1 MIETI
6 GFLGAAFVAGLVGSV
21 HCIGMCG
28 TFAVLCG
35 GRAADTMFWHLGR
48 MTTYALLGALAG
60 AFGKLIPGPEWVA
73 AVVSLALMLWFAAAL
88 AGFVPEPRFGIP
100 GLTRLGTKMSGNPNL
115 GMRYAFGI
123 VIGFLPCGLV
133 YATLG
138 IAVAAGTPLAGALA
152 MAAFG
157 LGTAPLLS
165 AFALGLRRIVAR
177 DLRVRRLL
185 AAAVLAASLWSVAM
199 RQGML
204 GSGPLQRHGQHG
216 TMATPDTTDSGAH
229 QGH

>member
-1 MIETI
+1 
-6 GFLGAAFVAGLVGSV
+6 
-21 HCIGMCG
+21 
-28 TFAVLCG
+28 
-35 GRAADTMFWHLGR
+35 
-48 MTTYALLGALAG
+48 
-60 AFGKLIPGPEWVA
+60 
-73 AVVSLALMLWFAAAL
+73 MLWFAAAL
-88 AGFVPEPRFGIP
+88 AGLVPEPRVAIP
-100 GLTRLGTKMSGNPNL
+100 GLSRLGAAVSGTANPAA
-115 GMRYAFGI
+115 RYAFGI

-138 IAVAAGTPLAGALA
+138 IAVASGSPGTGALA

-165 AFALGLRRIVAR
+165 AFALGLRRLVAR

-204 GSGPLQRHGQHG
+204 GSGPLQRHEQHG
-216 TMATPDTTDSGAH
+216 TVATPDTVGTDAH
-229 QGH
+229 RGH

>member
-1 MIETI
+1 MIGTI
-6 GFLGAAFVAGLVGSV
+6 GFLGAAFVAGLVGSP

-28 TFAVLCG
+28 TFAILCG
-35 GRAADTMFWHLGR
+35 GRFADTLLWHLGR

-60 AFGKLIPGPEWVA
+60 AFGGLVPGPSWVA

-88 AGFVPEPRFGIP
+88 AGLVPEPRVAIP
-100 GLTRLGTKMSGNPNL
+100 GLTRLGTAMSGNPNP

-138 IAVAAGTPLAGALA
+138 IAVASGSPGTGALA

-204 GSGPLQRHGQHG
+204 GSGPLQRHGGHG
-216 TMATPDTTDSGAH
+216 TTSAPDSVAH

>member
-1 MIETI
+1 MIGML
-6 GFLGAAFVAGLVGSV
+6 GFLGAAFVAGLLGSP

-28 TFAVLCG
+28 TFAILCG
-35 GRAADTMFWHLGR
+35 NRLTDTLFWHLGR
-48 MTTYALLGALAG
+48 MTTYALLGAIAG
-60 AFGKLIPGPEWVA
+60 AFGGLLPGPSWVA
-73 AVVSLALMLWFAAAL
+73 AVVSLVLMLWFAAAL
-88 AGFVPEPRFGIP
+88 AGFVPEPRLAVP
-100 GLTRLGTKMSGNPNL
+100 GLSRLGAAVSGTANPAA
-115 GMRYAFGI
+115 RYAFGI

-138 IAVAAGTPLAGALA
+138 IAVASGAPLAGALA

-185 AAAVLAASLWSVAM
+185 AAAVLAASLWSVGM

-204 GSGPLQRHGQHG
+204 GSGPLQRHAEHG
-216 TMATPDTTDSGAH
+216 AMSLPDTAAH
-229 QGH
+229 GGH

>member
-1 MIETI
+1 MI
-6 GFLGAAFVAGLVGSV
+6 GFVTAAFVAGLVGSP

-28 TFAVLCG
+28 SFAILCG
-35 GRAADTMFWHLGR
+35 GRAADTVFWHLGR
-48 MTTYALLGALAG
+48 MTTYALLGTLAG
-60 AFGKLIPGPEWVA
+60 AFGALLPGPSWVA

-88 AGFVPEPRFGIP
+88 AGLVPEPRVAIP
-100 GLTRLGTKMSGNPNL
+100 GLARLGAAMSGNPNP

-138 IAVAAGTPLAGALA
+138 IAVAAGTPLAGAVA

-165 AFALGLRRIVAR
+165 AVALGLRRVVAR

-204 GSGPLQRHGQHG
+204 GSGPLHRQGGHGAEPAPASEP
-216 TMATPDTTDSGAH
+216 MAH
-229 QGH
+229 

>member
-1 MIETI
+1 MIGMT
-6 GFLGAAFVAGLVGSV
+6 GFLGAAFIAGLVGSP

-28 TFAVLCG
+28 TFAILCG
-35 GRAADTMFWHLGR
+35 GRFADTVLWHLGR

-60 AFGKLIPGPEWVA
+60 AFGGLVPGPSWVA

-88 AGFVPEPRFGIP
+88 AGLVPEPRVAIP
-100 GLTRLGTKMSGNPNL
+100 GLTRLGTAMSGNPNP

-138 IAVAAGTPLAGALA
+138 IAVASGSPGTGALA

-204 GSGPLQRHGQHG
+204 GSGPLQRHGGHG
-216 TMATPDTTDSGAH
+216 TTSASDSVAH

>member
-1 MIETI
+1 MI
-6 GFLGAAFVAGLVGSV
+6 GFLTAAFAAGLVGSP

-28 TFAVLCG
+28 TFAILCG
-35 GRAADTMFWHLGR
+35 NRLADTVFWHLGR

-60 AFGKLIPGPEWVA
+60 AFGGLIPGPEWVA

-88 AGFVPEPRFGIP
+88 AGLVPEPRVSIP
-100 GLTRLGTKMSGNPNL
+100 GVSRIGAALSGSANPA
-115 GMRYAFGI
+115 MRYAFGI

-138 IAVAAGTPLAGALA
+138 IAVASGTPLAGALA

-165 AFALGLRRIVAR
+165 GFALGLRRIVAR

-199 RQGML
+199 RQGVL
-204 GSGPLQRHGQHG
+204 GSGPLHRQGGHGA
-216 TMATPDTTDSGAH
+216 MATPDSTATH

>member
-1 MIETI
+1 MI
-6 GFLGAAFVAGLVGSV
+6 GFVTAAFVAGLVGSP
-21 HCIGMCG
+21 HCVGMCG
-28 TFAVLCG
+28 TFAILCG
-35 GRAADTMFWHLGR
+35 GRAADTVLWHLGR

-60 AFGKLIPGPEWVA
+60 AFGAVLPGPSWVA
-73 AVVSLALMLWFAAAL
+73 AAVSFALMLWFAAAL
-88 AGFVPEPRFGIP
+88 AGLVPEPRVAIP
-100 GLTRLGTKMSGNPNL
+100 GLTRLGAAVSGNANP

-138 IAVAAGTPLAGALA
+138 IAVAAGTPPAGALA

-165 AFALGLRRIVAR
+165 TVALGLRRVVAR

-199 RQGML
+199 RQGMF
-204 GSGPLQRHGQHG
+204 GAGPLQRHGAPG
-216 TMATPDTTDSGAH
+216 AMSVPDSAAH
-229 QGH
+229 RTH

>member
-1 MIETI
+1 MIGML
-6 GFLGAAFVAGLVGSV
+6 GFLGAAFVAGLLGSP

-28 TFAVLCG
+28 TFAILCG
-35 GRAADTMFWHLGR
+35 NRLTDALFWHLGR

-60 AFGKLIPGPEWVA
+60 AFGGLMPGPSWVA

-88 AGFVPEPRFGIP
+88 AGLVPEPRVSIP
-100 GLTRLGTKMSGNPNL
+100 GLSRLGAAVSGTANPAA
-115 GMRYAFGI
+115 RYAFGI

-138 IAVAAGTPLAGALA
+138 IAVASGAPLAGALA

-165 AFALGLRRIVAR
+165 AFALGLRRVVAR

-204 GSGPLQRHGQHG
+204 GSGPLQRHGEHG
-216 TMATPDTTDSGAH
+216 RMSAPAPAAH
-229 QGH
+229 EGH

>member
-1 MIETI
+1 MI
-6 GFLGAAFVAGLVGSV
+6 GFVTAAFVAGLVGSP

-28 TFAVLCG
+28 SFAILCG
-35 GRAADTMFWHLGR
+35 GRAADTLLWHLGR

-60 AFGKLIPGPEWVA
+60 AFGALLPGPSWVA
-73 AVVSLALMLWFAAAL
+73 AAVSLALMLWFAAAL
-88 AGFVPEPRFGIP
+88 AGLVPQPRVAIP
-100 GLTRLGTKMSGNPNL
+100 GLSKLGAAMSGNPNP

-138 IAVAAGTPLAGALA
+138 IAVAAGTPMAGAAA

-165 AFALGLRRIVAR
+165 AVALGLRRVVAR

-204 GSGPLQRHGQHG
+204 GSGPLHRQGGHG
-216 TMATPDTTDSGAH
+216 AEPAPAAEPVAR
-229 QGH
+229 

>member
-1 MIETI
+1 MI
-6 GFLGAAFVAGLVGSV
+6 GFLAAALVAGLVGSP

-28 TFAVLCG
+28 GFAVLCG
-35 GRAADTMFWHLGR
+35 GRATDTLLWHLGR

-60 AFGKLIPGPEWVA
+60 AFGALLPGPSWVA
-73 AVVSLALMLWFAAAL
+73 ATVSLALMLWFAAGL
-88 AGFVPEPRFGIP
+88 AGIVPEPRVAIP
-100 GLTRLGTKMSGNPNL
+100 GLAKLGAAVSGNPHP

-123 VIGFLPCGLV
+123 VTGFLPCGLV

-138 IAVAAGTPLAGALA
+138 IAVATGGPVPGALA

-165 AFALGLRRIVAR
+165 TVALGLRRIVAR

-199 RQGML
+199 RQGIL
-204 GSGPLQRHGQHG
+204 GSHAMQSQGEHG
-216 TMATPDTTDSGAH
+216 TMPLPDAAAH
-229 QGH
+229 QDH